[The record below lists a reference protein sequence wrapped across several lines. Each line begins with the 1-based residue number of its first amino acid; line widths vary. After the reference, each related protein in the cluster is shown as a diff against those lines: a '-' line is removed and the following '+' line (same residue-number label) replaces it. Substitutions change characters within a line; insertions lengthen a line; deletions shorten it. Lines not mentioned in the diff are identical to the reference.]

1 MVLQKQFSFP
11 IVPIG
16 NMESTAIFAIITAIL
31 LILLYFIRKY
41 EKARQDSNRLKVE
54 LELERTRQAK
64 LEILDQLEDG
74 YLETDAEGIISYLN
88 LPFLQE
94 LGYDRREEI
103 TGMPFTQII
112 QENYVNG
119 ARKALE
125 AIFQDHQ
132 ALEHFNTKYVRKDGK
147 VFIGEGK
154 FSPMYEGSEITGCK
168 ATIRNVTQRSQAEK
182 ELAFQK
188 DFLDALLQQAP
199 IAIVIINKENLIS
212 HVNPAFQKLFGYAQ
226 EEVIGKSLDQY
237 LSSPEILKEM
247 KEYSQNRSSEPLY
260 ITGRRQRKDGS
271 MTEVEVFVQP
281 FFAGSINYG
290 HLVFYNDISERRKAE
305 KELIA
310 TTTAHRAVLDTLRDS
325 YFEAD
330 AAGYLSYVNQ
340 AFVEAT
346 QYSHRDELI
355 GKHFRHLIARDSRI
369 GFLQEFKKFYASDQ
383 GLEPLE
389 INYLTKDGAE
399 FSSEIVASPILE
411 EGKVVGT
418 RGIVRDISIR
428 VKAEEI
434 LRQAKFSAEQ
444 ALNVAERDLE
454 IGREIQLGFFPQE
467 MPEIP
472 GWEIATFFQAA
483 RQVSGD
489 FYDVF
494 PIEHTTYTCMVVAD
508 VCDKGVGAAMFMVLL
523 RSLIRSNSERFQ
535 KEEPAQMA
543 IHMARS
549 VNHYIVHTHGQSN
562 MFATLVLAILDPAS
576 RRLHY
581 VNGGHDA
588 PLLIDAR
595 GNVKQAL
602 ESTGPAFG
610 FTTDLA
616 FESGSIDFGAGDVLL
631 AYTDGF
637 TEARN
642 ASGEFYGD
650 ERFAGEAAGEWT
662 SAFSAVK
669 HLELAVFSHMAEQ
682 PQADDL
688 TLLAL
693 RLNRE
698 NEAPCHGLTL
708 KAEMDHLPGFR
719 QFAGEVCQ
727 LLQLTGQVCDPV
739 KMIVD
744 ELCSNIILHGYEGRE
759 RGTIQ
764 VTMKKDKEHLVITVV
779 DQGQAFDP
787 AVLEDPP
794 LGEDI
799 HERKIGGLG
808 VYLVRELAYHM
819 NYERK
824 NGNNRLTREDQS
836 DKTNKRP
843 LAQGHGNENELCER
857 GGSTEHRW

>member
-1 MVLQKQFSFP
+1 MSLVLQKQFRVL

-16 NMESTAIFAIITAIL
+16 NMESAALFAIITAIL

-41 EKARQDSNRLKVE
+41 EKARQDSSHLKVE

-74 YLETDAEGIISYLN
+74 YVETDTKGIITHLN

-94 LGYDRREEI
+94 LGYDRREEVM
-103 TGMPFTQII
+103 GKHFTQII
-112 QENYVNG
+112 QAKYANG
-119 ARKALE
+119 AREMLAQIFRKNRALE
-125 AIFQDHQ
+125 Q
-132 ALEHFNTKYVRKDGK
+132 FNTKYVRNDGK
-147 VFIGEGK
+147 LFVGEGK
-154 FSPMYEGSEITGCK
+154 FSPLLEGDVIIGCK
-168 ATIRNVTQRSQAEK
+168 ATIRNVTLRSHAEK

-188 DFLDALLQQAP
+188 DFLDALLHQAP

-237 LSSPEILKEM
+237 LSSPEIHKEM

-260 ITGRRQRKDGS
+260 ITGQRQRKDGS

-305 KELIA
+305 EDLIA
-310 TTTAHRAVLDTLRDS
+310 TTTAYRAVLDTLRDP

-330 AAGYLSYVNQ
+330 AAGYLTYVNQ

-346 QYSHRDELI
+346 QYTDRDELI
-355 GKHFRHLIARDSRI
+355 GKHFRHLVARESRM
-369 GFLQEFKKFYASDQ
+369 GFFQEFKKFYTSDQ
-383 GLEPLE
+383 GLKPLE

-411 EGKVVGT
+411 DGEVVGT
-418 RGIVRDISIR
+418 RGIVRDISLR

-434 LRQAKFSAEQ
+434 LRQAKVSAEQ
-444 ALNVAERDLE
+444 ALDVAERDLE

-472 GWEIATFFQAA
+472 NWEIATFFKAA

-494 PIEHTTYTCMVVAD
+494 PIYHTPFTCMVVAD

-535 KEEPAQMA
+535 QDEPSQMVL
-543 IHMARS
+543 HMAQS
-549 VNHYIVHTHGQSN
+549 VNQYIVHTHGQSN
-562 MFATLVLAILDPAS
+562 MFATLVLGILDPAA
-576 RRLHY
+576 RRLYY

-595 GNVKQAL
+595 GNTKQAL

-610 FTTDLA
+610 FTTDLN
-616 FESGSIDFGAGDVLL
+616 FEAGSIDFGPGDVLL

-662 SAFSAVK
+662 SAFSAVR
-669 HLELAVFSHMAEQ
+669 HLELSVFSHMADQ

-693 RLNRE
+693 RLNRK
-698 NEAPCHGLTL
+698 NEAPRHGLTL
-708 KAEMDHLPGFR
+708 KAEMEHLSSFR

-727 LLQLTGQVCDPV
+727 LLRLKDQVCDPV
-739 KMIVD
+739 KIIVD
-744 ELCSNIILHGYEGRE
+744 ELCSNIILHGYKDGK
-759 RGTIQ
+759 RGNIRLIIE
-764 VTMKKDKEHLVITVV
+764 KDKEHLVITVV

-787 AVLEDPP
+787 AVLKDPP

-799 HERKIGGLG
+799 HERRIGGLG
-808 VYLVRELAYHM
+808 VFLVRELVDQM
-819 NYERK
+819 DYERK
-824 NGNNRLTREDQS
+824 NDSNRLSVKIKLDINQKNT
-836 DKTNKRP
+836 
-843 LAQGHGNENELCER
+843 
-857 GGSTEHRW
+857 